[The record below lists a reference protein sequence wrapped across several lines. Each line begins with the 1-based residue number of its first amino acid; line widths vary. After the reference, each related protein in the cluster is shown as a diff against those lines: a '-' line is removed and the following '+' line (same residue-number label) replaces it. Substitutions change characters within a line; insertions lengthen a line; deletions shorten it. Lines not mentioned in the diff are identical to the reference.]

1 MSSGSR
7 IEKLSLEISFSIEYP
22 NAWKMIF
29 NNSLVSYTY
38 NGIDFSF
45 DESYSDRIIVEF
57 SDTEGDYF
65 NLLIK
70 EVEISTQIAFGLV
83 G

>member
-1 MSSGSR
+1 
-7 IEKLSLEISFSIEYP
+7 
-22 NAWKMIF
+22 MIF